1 MAFPNY
7 FPTGYNP
14 MGNYN
19 PYQVGQYQ
27 QMQNAQQAQTGG
39 LQWVQ
44 GEAGAKAYPVN
55 AGQSVLLMD
64 SENNVFYIKSTDNS
78 GMPLPLRTFDYKERT
93 AQSTPKTAQNAPQAA
108 IDTSLF
114 VTWDELEKRLAE
126 LVAKSGSSLDGTKGD
141 VE

>member
-14 MGNYN
+14 MGSYN
-19 PYQVGQYQ
+19 PYHVGQYQ
-27 QMQNAQQAQTGG
+27 QAQNTQQAQTGG

-44 GEAGAKAYPVN
+44 GEAGAKAFPVS

-64 SENNVFYIKSTDNS
+64 SENNVFYIKSSDNS
-78 GMPLPLRTFDYKERT
+78 GMPLSLRTFDYRER
-93 AQSTPKTAQNAPQAA
+93 TAQNAPKAAQNAPQSA

-114 VTWDELEKRLAE
+114 VTRDELEKRLAE
-126 LVAKSGSSLDGTKGD
+126 LVAKSRGISNETKGD

>member
-7 FPTGYNP
+7 FPTGYSP
-14 MGNYN
+14 MGSYN

-27 QMQNAQQAQTGG
+27 QVQNTQQAQTGG

-44 GEAGAKAYPVN
+44 GEAGAKAFPVN

-64 SENNVFYIKSTDNS
+64 SENNVFYIKSSDNS

-93 AQSTPKTAQNAPQAA
+93 AQNAPKAAQNAPQAA

-114 VTWDELEKRLAE
+114 VTRDELEKRLAE
-126 LVAKSGSSLDGTKGD
+126 LVAKSRSIPNEAKGD

>member
-19 PYQVGQYQ
+19 PYQAGQYQ
-27 QMQNAQQAQTGG
+27 QMQNTQQAQTGG

-44 GEAGAKAYPVN
+44 GEAGAKAFPMG
-55 AGQSVLLMD
+55 AAQSALLMD

-93 AQSTPKTAQNAPQAA
+93 AQSTPKAAQNAPQTA

-114 VTWDELEKRLAE
+114 VTRDELEKRLAE
-126 LVAKSGSSLDGTKGD
+126 LVAKSRSTPNEAKGD

>member
-19 PYQVGQYQ
+19 PYQVGYQ
-27 QMQNAQQAQTGG
+27 QVQNAQQVQTGG

-44 GEAGAKAYPVN
+44 GEAGAKAFPVS

-64 SENNVFYIKSTDNS
+64 SENNVFYIKSSDNS
-78 GMPLPLRTFDYKERT
+78 GMPLPLRTFDYRER
-93 AQSTPKTAQNAPQAA
+93 TAQNAPKAAQNAPQSA

-114 VTWDELEKRLAE
+114 VTRDELEKRLAE
-126 LVAKSGSSLDGTKGD
+126 LVTKSRGISNETKGD

>member
-19 PYQVGQYQ
+19 PYQVGYQ
-27 QMQNAQQAQTGG
+27 QVQNAQQVQTGG

-44 GEAGAKAYPVN
+44 GEAGAKAYPVQ
-55 AGQSVLLMD
+55 AGQRALLMD

-93 AQSTPKTAQNAPQAA
+93 AQSTSKMAQNAPQTA

-114 VTWDELEKRLAE
+114 VTRNELEERLAE
-126 LVAKSGSSLDGTKGD
+126 LVTKSRGIPNETKGD

>member
-7 FPTGYNP
+7 FPASYNS

-27 QMQNAQQAQTGG
+27 QLQNTQQAQTGG

-44 GEAGAKAYPVN
+44 GEAGAKAFPMG
-55 AGQSVLLMD
+55 AAQSALLMD

-78 GMPLPLRTFDYKERT
+78 GMPLPLRTFDYRERT
-93 AQSTPKTAQNAPQAA
+93 GQNAPKTAQNAPQAA

-114 VTWDELEKRLAE
+114 VTRDELEKRLAE
-126 LVAKSGSSLDGTKGD
+126 LVARSRSITNETKGD

>member
-19 PYQVGQYQ
+19 PYQVGYQ
-27 QMQNAQQAQTGG
+27 QVQNAQQVQTGG

-55 AGQSVLLMD
+55 AGQSALLMD

-93 AQSTPKTAQNAPQAA
+93 VQSASKTAQNAPQAA

-114 VTWDELEKRLAE
+114 VTRNELEERLAE
-126 LVAKSGSSLDGTKGD
+126 LVTKSRGIPNETKGD

>member
-19 PYQVGQYQ
+19 PYQVGYQ
-27 QMQNAQQAQTGG
+27 QVQNAQQVQTGG

-44 GEAGAKAYPVN
+44 GEAGAKAFPVS

-64 SENNVFYIKSTDNS
+64 SENDVFYIKSTDNS
-78 GMPLPLRTFDYKERT
+78 GMPLPLRTFDYRER
-93 AQSTPKTAQNAPQAA
+93 TAQNAPKAAQNAPQSA

-114 VTWDELEKRLAE
+114 VTRDELEKRLAE
-126 LVAKSGSSLDGTKGD
+126 LVTKSRSIPNETKGD

>member
-93 AQSTPKTAQNAPQAA
+93 AQSTPKTAQNAPQTA

-114 VTWDELEKRLAE
+114 VTRDELEKRLAE
-126 LVAKSGSSLDGTKGD
+126 LVAKSGNSLDGTKGD

>member
-19 PYQVGQYQ
+19 PYQVGYQ
-27 QMQNAQQAQTGG
+27 QVQNAQQVQTGG

-44 GEAGAKAYPVN
+44 GEAGAKAFPVS

-93 AQSTPKTAQNAPQAA
+93 AQSTSKTAQNAPQAV

-114 VTWDELEKRLAE
+114 VTRNELEERLAE
-126 LVAKSGSSLDGTKGD
+126 LVAKSRGIPNETKGD

>member
-19 PYQVGQYQ
+19 PYQVGYQ
-27 QMQNAQQAQTGG
+27 QAQSTQQAQTGG

-44 GEAGAKAYPVN
+44 GEAGAKAFPVS

-78 GMPLPLRTFDYKERT
+78 GMPLPLRTFDYKERIV
-93 AQSTPKTAQNAPQAA
+93 QSTSKAAQNAPQAV

-114 VTWDELEKRLAE
+114 VTRNELEERLAE
-126 LVAKSGSSLDGTKGD
+126 IVAKSRGIPNETKGD

>member
-19 PYQVGQYQ
+19 PYQVGYQ
-27 QMQNAQQAQTGG
+27 QAQSAQQAQTGG

-44 GEAGAKAYPVN
+44 GEAGAKAFPVS

-78 GMPLPLRTFDYKERT
+78 GMPLPLRTFDYRERT
-93 AQSTPKTAQNAPQAA
+93 GQNAPKAAQNAPQAA

-114 VTWDELEKRLAE
+114 VTRDELEKRLAE
-126 LVAKSGSSLDGTKGD
+126 LVAKSGSSLDRTKGD